1 MEFGKPWPHTDHTH
15 THQAHG
21 SEHANE
27 VTSFCCDFHDHS
39 KTSPHTQPI
48 THSYM
53 CQKGLSHSRCYEL
66 YELSAGPQGLAPVL
80 AVNAKVN
87 AKVKAKVNAKGLH
100 FCCVLLRM
108 QILVGSSVT
117 EPAYPLP
124 ELFAT
129 PSSLLRPCCVLLRIQ
144 ILVVL
149 GHSLYSL
156 YSQPH
161 SLPNLPKFQLPEAV
175 SEVYLLFSYVS
186 KSLPH
191 SRMKCS

>member
-1 MEFGKPWPHTDHTH
+1 M
-15 THQAHG
+15 
-21 SEHANE
+21 
-27 VTSFCCDFHDHS
+27 S
-39 KTSPHTQPI
+39 KRL
-48 THSYM
+48 
-53 CQKGLSHSRCYEL
+53 CAKKALSHSRCYEL

-80 AVNAKVN
+80 AVN
-87 AKVKAKVNAKGLH
+87 AKVNAKGLH

-156 YSQPH
+156 YSQPR

-175 SEVYLLFSYVS
+175 SEVYASAPPTGVKERGLSDGTRLDFFCVCRSWLTRPRPVLAVNAKGLHFCCVFSFCVFRSWYS
-186 KSLPH
+186 DPG
-191 SRMKCS
+191 